1 MFKRDKIS
9 SEVVPGSVFE
19 CRHRLFNS
27 VEVAEVLSVDD
38 DCSGIPHV
46 RFQHSYRCS
55 NREDDQGVR
64 VLAVKAFARRFH
76 PVDAAA

>member
-1 MFKRDKIS
+1 MFNRDKMPP
-9 SEVVPGSVFE
+9 EVVPGSVFE
-19 CRHRLFNS
+19 CRHRLYNA
-27 VEVAEVLSVDD
+27 VEVAEVLDVRD

-46 RFQHSYRCS
+46 RFQHSYRYS

-64 VLAVKAFARRFH
+64 VLALTAFARRFH